1 MTMHA
6 ETPMTAEAIDDEAVD
21 RLADKLFGDLLGAM
35 ATYSVT
41 VGHRLGWYDALAA
54 SSPLT
59 STELAAATDTDE
71 RYAREWLEQQ
81 VVAEFLTVEDAAVAA
96 LDRRYVLPPA
106 HAKVLA
112 DSDSLAF
119 MAPFAAQV
127 STFSSNIDGLI
138 EAYRS
143 GGGFGWHEHGD
154 GGRCGQAAG
163 TKPMFLH
170 QLTQEYLSEIDGVR
184 SALENGGR
192 IADVGCGLGWSSI
205 GMALASKDV
214 VVDGFDLDGP
224 SIEMAR
230 ANAEAAGVADRVTF
244 HQVDVGQVEADG
256 YDAAIALECIHDM
269 SDPVSVLA
277 AVRRMVKPG
286 GTTVVMDER
295 VGERFTGEPDP
306 VEQLMYG
313 FSLICCLPDGRNADE
328 SVATGTVMRPS
339 TLEGY
344 ATDAGYSGIE
354 ILPLEHDTFRF
365 YELRA

>member
-1 MTMHA
+1 MTIQ
-6 ETPMTAEAIDDEAVD
+6 TTAAAPISDDAIDAF
-21 RLADKLFGDLLGAM
+21 ADKVFGDLLGAM
-35 ATYSVT
+35 STFAIA
-41 VGHRLGWYDALAA
+41 VGHRTGWYDALATA
-54 SSPLT
+54 GALT
-59 STELAAATDTDE
+59 STELAAATGTDE

-81 VVAEFLTVEDAAVAA
+81 VVAGILTVEDAAASA
-96 LDRRYVLPPA
+96 LERRFAMPPA
-106 HAKVLA
+106 HAVVLA
-112 DSDSLAF
+112 NSESLAF

-127 STFSSNIDGLI
+127 STFTSSVDELV
-138 EAYRS
+138 EVYRS
-143 GGGFGWHEHGD
+143 GAGYGWNQHGD

-170 QLTQEYLSEIDGVR
+170 QLTQDYLSAIDGMRV
-184 SALENGGR
+184 ALEGGGR

-205 GMALASKDV
+205 GMALAYPNV
-214 VVDGFDLDGP
+214 RVDGFDLDGP
-224 SIEMAR
+224 SIEMAI

-244 HQVDVGQVEADG
+244 RQVDVGQVDADG

-313 FSLICCLPDGRNADE
+313 FSLICCLPDGRHADH
-328 SVATGTVMRPS
+328 SVATGTVMRPA

-344 ATDAGYSGIE
+344 ATAAGYAGVD
-354 ILPLEHDTFRF
+354 ILPLDHDTFRF
-365 YELRA
+365 YELKN